1 MVVAQGYK
9 QGWGLVTIKY
19 IWRQQEGS
27 SVPLFRVMTTL
38 QNQEEA
44 VTEGR
49 PASSVPSKEEQDK
62 RQRGDFSPAK
72 PINDPPGIK
81 IESGQ

>member
-1 MVVAQGYK
+1 
-9 QGWGLVTIKY
+9 
-19 IWRQQEGS
+19 
-27 SVPLFRVMTTL
+27 MTTL

-49 PASSVPSKEEQDK
+49 PASSVPFKEEQDK